1 MSLRF
6 ALFYHS
12 VRSDW
17 NHGNAHFLRGMVRS
31 LVQMGHEAVVYEE
44 RRGWSVSNL
53 VAEHGL
59 SPLVAFRRRFPF
71 VTTRLYDPT
80 PTETAALERRLA
92 EELAGVDVVVV
103 HEWPGVEN
111 PQLVELLA
119 RLKRRCGFLLFFHDT
134 HYRILTQPEAVERLG
149 LERFDSVLA
158 YGPSIAAE
166 YRRRGV
172 ADVHVVHEAADV
184 ALFHPAPPDL
194 ERPVDD
200 ALFIGNWGDEDRA
213 RELREYLLRPAR
225 RFRGA
230 RRFAIYGVRYP
241 PEVLDQL
248 RRHYGV
254 EYRGWLPNAD
264 APQAFAQTRV
274 ALHVVRQ
281 QYMQALPGIPTIRVF
296 EALAC
301 GTALVS
307 TRWPDVDGLFREG
320 QDYLVVD
327 TKKDMLEAL
336 DWLWHDH
343 DAREKLGRSG
353 VARVLAHHTCRHR
366 AEQLLTIV
374 ARLRQPQTAIA
385 VPSPQQKAISAP
397 RHAALAR

>member
-17 NHGNAHFLRGMVRS
+17 NHGNAHFLRGMIRA

-44 RRGWSVSNL
+44 QGGWSVSNL

-59 SPLVAFRRRFPF
+59 APLVAFRRRFPF
-71 VTTRLYDPT
+71 VKTRLYDP
-80 PTETAALERRLA
+80 AGAGLERRLA
-92 EELAGVDVVVV
+92 EELDGVDVVVV

-111 PQLVELLA
+111 PRLVELLA
-119 RLKRRCGFLLFFHDT
+119 RLKRRRGFLLLFHDT
-134 HYRILTQPEAVERLG
+134 HYRILTEPVSVERLG

-184 ALFHPAPPDL
+184 ALFHPAPPDSK
-194 ERPVDD
+194 RPIDD

-248 RRHYGV
+248 RRQYGV

-264 APQAFAQTRV
+264 APRAFNQTRV

-301 GTALVS
+301 GAALVS

-320 QDYLVVD
+320 HDYLVVD
-327 TKKDMLEAL
+327 SKKDMLEAL
-336 DWLWHDH
+336 DWLWHDD

-366 AEQLLTIV
+366 AEQLLGIV
-374 ARLRQPQTAIA
+374 AGLRPGLVFRVPEMQP
-385 VPSPQQKAISAP
+385 
-397 RHAALAR
+397 AARYAR